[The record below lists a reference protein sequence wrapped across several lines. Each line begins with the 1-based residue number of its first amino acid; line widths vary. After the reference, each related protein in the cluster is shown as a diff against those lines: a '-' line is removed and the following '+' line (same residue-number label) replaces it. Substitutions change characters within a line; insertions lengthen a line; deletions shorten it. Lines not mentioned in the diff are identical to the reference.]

1 MIKKI
6 YIAGPLFN
14 KHEQMYL
21 EDIYTVLANLTGCPA
36 ISVPSKN
43 LSNNMPHAFQLI
55 AKNFE
60 EEKLLSFSKA
70 YL

>member
-21 EDIYTVLANLTGCPA
+21 EDIAKELEGKGYDCFLPHRDQTVLMSLNLRVQTCHRRPK
-36 ISVPSKN
+36 I
-43 LSNNMPHAFQLI
+43 
-55 AKNFE
+55 E
-60 EEKLLSFSKA
+60 
-70 YL
+70 YLKMILMH